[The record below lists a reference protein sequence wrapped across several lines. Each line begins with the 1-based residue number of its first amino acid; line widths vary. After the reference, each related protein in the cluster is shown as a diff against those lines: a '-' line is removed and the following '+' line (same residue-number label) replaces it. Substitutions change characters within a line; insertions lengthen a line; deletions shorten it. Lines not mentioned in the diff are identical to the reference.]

1 MFLVTATA
9 LAQTST
15 PPDTGT
21 LHDQLNAQRVARGL
35 RPVEGHAGLDTL
47 AGALLADLIDARRL
61 APEIGRTTSQ
71 AELAQLAANAIG
83 LPEGYDYR
91 HVGLVVTYGVGI
103 ERTLND
109 AFEVQANE
117 PVLYDNIMDLAG
129 IASVE
134 IPAGAPW
141 YAPPVGGV
149 GREVELTGYTLVVI
163 LLAGDF

>member
-1 MFLVTATA
+1 MFLITATA
-9 LAQTST
+9 LAQTSS
-15 PPDTGT
+15 PPDTAM
-21 LHDQLNAQRVARGL
+21 LHEQLNAQRTARGL
-35 RPVEGHAGLDTL
+35 RPVQAHAGLDGL
-47 AGALLADLIDARRL
+47 AAALLAELVNARRL
-61 APEIGRTTSQ
+61 APMIGRTTPQ
-71 AELAQLAANAIG
+71 AELSQIVANAIG

-134 IPAGAPW
+134 VPAGAPW